1 MSPLLK
7 PRKVQILTAVSLI
20 SLGATTSLALADEV
34 SLSYGV
40 DITSNYISKGSTQ
53 TQDRPAI
60 QPYIELSYGLFYA
73 GLWASNVRFDG
84 VSDIEY
90 DVYAGITPT
99 WGQVAFDIGFAQY
112 LYRDDSADY
121 GEAYVK
127 TVWAATDRVSLGLD
141 YYREVYADQDWL
153 YANFE
158 IAELPWS
165 LSLSG
170 GVGTDFGSRGLGS
183 DKYAMDIGLSRGIT
197 DHSSVDLRVYG
208 GNYDDEVIVLTLS
221 FFN

>member
-1 MSPLLK
+1 M
-7 PRKVQILTAVSLI
+7 
-20 SLGATTSLALADEV
+20 
-34 SLSYGV
+34 
-40 DITSNYISKGSTQ
+40 
-53 TQDRPAI
+53 
-60 QPYIELSYGLFYA
+60 
-73 GLWASNVRFDG
+73 
-84 VSDIEY
+84 
-90 DVYAGITPT
+90 
-99 WGQVAFDIGFAQY
+99 
-112 LYRDDSADY
+112 
-121 GEAYVK
+121 K
-127 TVWAATDRVSLGLD
+127 TDWAATDRVSLGLD

-170 GVGTDFGSRGLGS
+170 GVGTDFGSRDLGS

-197 DHSSVDLRVYG
+197 DYSAVDLRVYG